1 MTVLSIDTS
10 IPTLRVGVSKEKTLV
25 ISALEPPVTH
35 AEAILPAVEQV
46 LQKAAITI
54 NNIEL
59 LAIAGAASFTGLRI
73 GIATAKGLSLGLGIP
88 MVLVPTW
95 IYMDGLGENSKA
107 LSCLSS
113 MHESIE
119 SIVLA
124 ILSVKE

>member
-10 IPTLRVGVSKEKTLV
+10 IPTLRVGVSKEKTLA

-59 LAIAGAASFTGLRI
+59 LAIAGGPGSFTGLRI

-88 MVLVPTW
+88 MVLVPTLD
-95 IYMDGLGENSKA
+95 IYGWA
-107 LSCLSS
+107 LREL
-113 MHESIE
+113 
-119 SIVLA
+119 
-124 ILSVKE
+124 